1 MDFVN
6 CGLSLLTEKMNML
19 HDRLRRARILK
30 GLSLQQVADQLGDI
44 TKQALSKYEKG
55 KDAPNSTR
63 LIRLAEVL
71 GVQPEFFFRPD
82 SVALGDVDFRKHSS
96 LAKREQEAI
105 KERVREHVERYLA
118 IERCFESERLA
129 PSFAQWSQH
138 YVVSTSED
146 AERAAAKLRQDWKL
160 GVNPIANLTEELEEH
175 GVKVLHMEAHEK
187 FDGLCALVNDARE
200 AVIVSNSERPGDR
213 QRFNLAH
220 ELGHLVMRLPE
231 EIHNTRQEENLCHRF
246 AGALLFP
253 EAQVREVFGNT
264 RSKVLFREFMLAKEE
279 WGISMM
285 AILRR
290 LYDLNIVSDSYYKN
304 TARFWSM
311 KGWRSCEPVRLEKER
326 SFRME
331 QLVCRALAEDLIAPS
346 RAAEILDKSVAEIE
360 SILNN
365 EEESMDVSQDSYL

>member
-1 MDFVN
+1 
-6 CGLSLLTEKMNML
+6 ML

-44 TKQALSKYEKG
+44 TKQALSKYEQG

-63 LIRLAEVL
+63 LTRLAEVL
-71 GVQPEFFFRPD
+71 DVQPEFFFRPD
-82 SVALGDVDFRKHSS
+82 NVALGDVDFRKHSS

-129 PSFAQWSQH
+129 PCFAKWNQNYS
-138 YVVSTSED
+138 VFTSED
-146 AERAAAKLRQDWKL
+146 AERAAAELRQDWKL
-160 GVNPIANLTEELEEH
+160 GTNPISNLTEELEER
-175 GVKVLHMEAHEK
+175 GVKVLHIDAHEK
-187 FDGLCALVNDARE
+187 FDGLCALVNGAKD

-220 ELGHLVMRLPE
+220 ELGHLVMKLPE
-231 EIHNTRQEENLCHRF
+231 DIHNTRQEESLCHRF

-264 RSKVLFREFMLAKEE
+264 RSKVLFHEFKLAKEE

-290 LYDLNIVSDSYYKN
+290 LFDLNIISENYYRN
-304 TARFWSM
+304 TSRFWSM
-311 KGWRSCEPVRLEKER
+311 KGWRSSEPVKFGRER
-326 SFRME
+326 SYRME
-331 QLVCRALAEDLIAPS
+331 QLVCRGLAEDLVTPS
-346 RAAEILDKSVAEIE
+346 RAAEILGKSIADIE

-365 EEESMDVSQDSYL
+365 EEESMDVSQDSNI